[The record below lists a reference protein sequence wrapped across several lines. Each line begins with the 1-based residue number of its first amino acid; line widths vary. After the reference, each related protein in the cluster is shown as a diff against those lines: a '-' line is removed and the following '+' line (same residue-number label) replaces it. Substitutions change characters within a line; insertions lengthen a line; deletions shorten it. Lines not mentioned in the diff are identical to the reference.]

1 MAKTENN
8 PMNEIQIIKRT
19 VATAYH
25 VNPDLLE
32 SPLRLA
38 QLVEPRHV
46 AMWFCRALTKESLA
60 EIGRQFGGRHQ
71 KTVAWAVRSVA
82 NRCQTEMKFRV
93 KIGRLSTEVEK
104 ALHPE
109 LSCRKKKDSPC

>member
-1 MAKTENN
+1 MENN

-19 VATAYH
+19 VAEAYH
-25 VNPDLLE
+25 LSPFALE
-32 SPLRLA
+32 GHFRFA
-38 QLVEPRHV
+38 AYVEPRHV

>member
-8 PMNEIQIIKRT
+8 PMNEIQKIKR
-19 VATAYH
+19 AIARAYH
-25 VNPDLLE
+25 VTPYLLE
-32 SPLRLA
+32 GPLRLA